1 MDLSNADDAKK
12 IVDGCI
18 RGDVKYQQIL
28 YKATYGKMLGLCLRY
43 AKDKEEAKDF
53 LHDGFIKVFEKI
65 KFFKHSGSVE
75 GWIRRII
82 INNTLDIIRR
92 KNRMA
97 FVSDSEN
104 DLMRLTAESDDNLEN
119 ISNTQANAEIIIGLI
134 QELSPA
140 YKTVFNLYVI
150 EEYTHKEIAEMLN
163 ISIGTSKSNLA
174 KAKEKLKD
182 MFIEKYG
189 EYKK

>member
-82 INNTLDIIRR
+82 INNTIDIIRR

-150 EEYTHKEIAEMLN
+150 EEYTHKEISEMLN

>member
-82 INNTLDIIRR
+82 INNTIDIIRR

>member
-82 INNTLDIIRR
+82 INNTIDIIRR

-182 MFIEKYG
+182 MFIERYG
-189 EYKK
+189 EYK

>member
-1 MDLSNADDAKK
+1 
-12 IVDGCI
+12 
-18 RGDVKYQQIL
+18 
-28 YKATYGKMLGLCLRY
+28 
-43 AKDKEEAKDF
+43 
-53 LHDGFIKVFEKI
+53 
-65 KFFKHSGSVE
+65 
-75 GWIRRII
+75 
-82 INNTLDIIRR
+82 
-92 KNRMA
+92 MA

-189 EYKK
+189 EYK

>member
-43 AKDKEEAKDF
+43 AENKEEAKDF

-65 KFFKHSGSVE
+65 KYFKYSGSVE
-75 GWIRRII
+75 GWIRKII
-82 INNTLDIIRR
+82 VNNTIDIIRR

-97 FVSDSEN
+97 FVSDAEN
-104 DLMRLTAESDDNLEN
+104 DLMKLTAESDDNLEN

-140 YKTVFNLYVI
+140 YKTVFNLYVV
-150 EEYTHKEIAEMLN
+150 EEYTHKEISEMLN

>member
-75 GWIRRII
+75 AWIRRII
-82 INNTLDIIRR
+82 INNTIDIIRR

-189 EYKK
+189 EYK

>member
-1 MDLSNADDAKK
+1 MDLSNAEEVKK

-18 RGDVKYQQIL
+18 RGNVKYQQIL

-43 AKDKEEAKDF
+43 AENKEEAKDF

-65 KFFKHSGSVE
+65 KFFKHSGSIE

-82 INNTLDIIRR
+82 VNNTIDTIRR

-97 FVSDSEN
+97 FTSDSEN
-104 DLMRLTAESDDNLEN
+104 DLMKLSADTNDNIDD
-119 ISNTQANAEIIIGLI
+119 INTMQANAEIIIGLI

-174 KAKEKLKD
+174 KAKARLKN

-189 EYKK
+189 EYNG

>member
-1 MDLSNADDAKK
+1 MDLSNAEEVKK

-18 RGDVKYQQIL
+18 RGNVKYQQIL

-43 AKDKEEAKDF
+43 AENKEEAKDF

-65 KFFKHSGSVE
+65 KFFKHSGSIE

-82 INNTLDIIRR
+82 VNNTIDTIRR

-97 FVSDSEN
+97 FTNDSEN
-104 DLMRLTAESDDNLEN
+104 DLMKLNADTNDNIDD
-119 ISNTQANAEIIIGLI
+119 INTMQANAEIIIGLI

-174 KAKEKLKD
+174 KAKARLKN

-189 EYKK
+189 EYNG

>member
-82 INNTLDIIRR
+82 INNTIDIIRR

-189 EYKK
+189 EYK

>member
-82 INNTLDIIRR
+82 INNTIDIIRR

-104 DLMRLTAESDDNLEN
+104 DLMRFTAESDDNLEN

-189 EYKK
+189 EYK

>member
-65 KFFKHSGSVE
+65 KF
-75 GWIRRII
+75 
-82 INNTLDIIRR
+82 
-92 KNRMA
+92 
-97 FVSDSEN
+97 
-104 DLMRLTAESDDNLEN
+104 
-119 ISNTQANAEIIIGLI
+119 
-134 QELSPA
+134 
-140 YKTVFNLYVI
+140 
-150 EEYTHKEIAEMLN
+150 LN
-163 ISIGTSKSNLA
+163 IQALLRDGL
-174 KAKEKLKD
+174 E
-182 MFIEKYG
+182 E
-189 EYKK
+189 

>member
-82 INNTLDIIRR
+82 INNTIDIIRR

-163 ISIGTSKSNLA
+163 ISIGTSKSNLT

-189 EYKK
+189 EYK

>member
-1 MDLSNADDAKK
+1 
-12 IVDGCI
+12 
-18 RGDVKYQQIL
+18 
-28 YKATYGKMLGLCLRY
+28 
-43 AKDKEEAKDF
+43 
-53 LHDGFIKVFEKI
+53 
-65 KFFKHSGSVE
+65 
-75 GWIRRII
+75 
-82 INNTLDIIRR
+82 
-92 KNRMA
+92 MA

-163 ISIGTSKSNLA
+163 ISIGTSKSNLT

-189 EYKK
+189 EYK